1 MGFAE
6 PEEQLAVLRRMSED
20 IIPEAEFIEKA
31 ARARSEGRPLRVKY
45 GMDPTAPDLHLGNAI
60 ALWKLRAFQD
70 LGHLPVVIV
79 GDYTALV
86 GDPSGANR
94 TRPMLSEQQVEA
106 NAGTYLRQLGRII
119 DLERAEVR
127 RNGEWFRGLSFSEV
141 VRLTARTTV
150 ARMIE
155 RDDFA
160 LRLRSGVPVHLHELL
175 YPIMQAWDSVM
186 VRSDVEIGGTDQ
198 RFNLLFAREF
208 QRDEGQP
215 PQVVMT
221 HPILVGLD
229 GEKKMSKSLGNY
241 VGVSEPPASMFGKV
255 MSIPDAAMAAWYRW
269 TTDVPDGEV
278 AVMLDGA
285 RTHPRDAK
293 EALARAVVARYHGSE
308 AAAEAAAGFR
318 RVFAEG
324 RLPDEITACAIPAS
338 DLSDG
343 KLWIV
348 KLVRAAGFAASNGEA
363 RRLVLQ
369 GAVSI
374 GGVKVTD
381 ADTAVVLAGGE
392 VLRVG
397 KLHFARISVD

>member
-1 MGFAE
+1 MAFAE
-6 PEEQLAVLRRMSED
+6 PERQLAILRRVSED
-20 IIPEAEFIEKA
+20 IIPEAEFLEKA
-31 ARARSEGRPLRVKY
+31 GRARQEGRPLRVKY

-60 ALWKLRAFQD
+60 ALWKLRTFQD
-70 LGHLPVVIV
+70 LGHLPVVII

-94 TRPMLSEQQVEA
+94 TRPMLTGEQVEA
-106 NAGTYLRQLGRII
+106 NAETYLRQLGRII
-119 DLERAEVR
+119 DLTRAEVR
-127 RNGEWFRGLSFSEV
+127 RNGEWFRPLSFADV
-141 VRLTARTTV
+141 VRLTSRATV

-160 LRLRSGVPVHLHELL
+160 LRLKSGVPIHVHELL
-175 YPIMQAWDSVM
+175 YPVMQAWDSVM
-186 VRSDVEIGGTDQ
+186 VRSDIEIGGTDQ

-229 GEKKMSKSLGNY
+229 GTKKMSKSLGNY
-241 VGVSEPPASMFGKV
+241 VGVTEPPASMFGKV
-255 MSIPDAAMAAWYRW
+255 MSIPDAAMPAYFRW
-269 TTDVPDGEV
+269 TTDVPPDEAAALLDGE
-278 AVMLDGA
+278 

-293 EALARAVVARYHGSE
+293 EALARAVVSRYHGVE
-308 AAAEAAAGFR
+308 AAEEAAAGFR

-324 RLPDEITACAIPAS
+324 RLPEEIATCAIPAA
-338 DLSDG
+338 DLTAG
-343 KLWIV
+343 RIWIV
-348 KLVRAAGFAASNGEA
+348 KLIRAAGFAASNGEA
-363 RRLVLQ
+363 RRLVAQ

-374 GGVKVTD
+374 DGVRVSD
-381 ADTAVVLAGGE
+381 ADTEVEPPPGG

-397 KLHFARISVD
+397 RLHFARLSIV